1 MKKILFI
8 AFLLLSVISKAQYVA
23 DGVRIIPTYGT
34 SVSMDTTGIANALT
48 SSATAGWQSD
58 RVDNTST
65 QAINYLVTV
74 SLQIKVGAPANDKA
88 VYVYA
93 VPWYYDGST
102 WYTSDGGTG
111 TLPSGSKGT
120 YTMAS
125 PNNLT
130 LLGVM
135 NYTTS
140 GQKVQ
145 KNFSLSNA
153 FGSTMPHG
161 WSLFINNYSGVADS
175 TINVIK
181 YVPVQ

>member
-1 MKKILFI
+1 MKKILI
-8 AFLLLSVISKAQYVA
+8 IFLFTSIISKAQYVA
-23 DGVRIIPTYGT
+23 DGVRIVQTYGT
-34 SVSMDTTGIANALT
+34 SVTMDTTGIANALT

-65 QAINYLVTV
+65 LANNYLITI
-74 SLQIKVGAPANDKA
+74 SFQIKVGAPANDKA

-93 VPWYYDGST
+93 IPWYYDGSA
-102 WYTSDGGTG
+102 WYGADGGTT
-111 TLPSGSKGT
+111 TLPSGTRGT
-120 YTMAS
+120 YTIAS
-125 PNNLT
+125 PNDFTPLQP
-130 LLGVM
+130 M

-145 KNFSLSNA
+145 RTYSLRNA

-161 WSLFINNYSGVADS
+161 WSLFINNFSGVADS

-181 YVPVQ
+181 YAPAY